1 MSETRLLE
9 RDRTSDFETGF
20 PFHQAQR
27 AGRWEPD
34 PLILD
39 DQAVVINVVGKGL
52 VVLTGCGHAG
62 VVNIVRYAR
71 RLTGVDRVYAVLG
84 GFHLTGPLFEPR
96 IDATCQAFRDLAPEV
111 LIPARC
117 TGWRATQ
124 ALAARLP
131 EAFIQNSVGTTFELA
146 GGRA

>member
-1 MSETRLLE
+1 
-9 RDRTSDFETGF
+9 
-20 PFHQAQR
+20 
-27 AGRWEPD
+27 
-34 PLILD
+34 
-39 DQAVVINVVGKGL
+39 VVGKGL

-71 RLTGVDRVYAVLG
+71 RLTGVDRVCAVLG

-111 LIPARC
+111 LVPARC